1 MDFKYSEEQQMLSES
16 LRRMAKDVWSF
27 EQRRQRQKSAELDGT
42 TWQHL
47 AELGVLGLTIPQEFD
62 GFGEGP
68 ASLLAIHLEL
78 GRALVAEPVI
88 ASSVHSSAILR
99 ASSQAQAHELLRH
112 LAAGESVCTVAL
124 GESSRV
130 DNLGKIQT
138 LAQAQVDSYVL
149 SGTKHNVAWGAQADY
164 FIVSALL
171 EGQLAVFLVPSD
183 VEGVSK
189 QDFPT
194 MDGMRC
200 ASVSLNQLVLAKDSL
215 LLQGQRALEVLQ
227 QAEQEA
233 IAAVCAQTVGMMEQ
247 LLAITI
253 EYLKT
258 RQQFGKALASFQVI
272 QHRLADMYIQ
282 IEVAKSMAFVA
293 AQALGLADAKERQRR
308 ISAAKIKVMQGAKF
322 IGESAVQLHGGMGMT
337 DELEV
342 GDYFKRMTLNEFHY
356 GDSVYH
362 LSQLAILK

>member
-1 MDFKYSEEQQMLSES
+1 MDFKYSEEQEMLSES

-27 EQRRQRQKSAELDGT
+27 EQRRKRQNNTELDGT
-42 TWQHL
+42 AWQQL
-47 AELGVLGLTIPQEFD
+47 AELGVLGLTIPQEYE

-88 ASSVHSSAILR
+88 ASSVHSNAILR
-99 ASSQAQAHELLRH
+99 ASQQAPAHQLLRK

-124 GESSRV
+124 CETARA
-130 DNLGKIQT
+130 DNPLQIQT
-138 LAQAQVDSYVL
+138 QALEQADAYVL
-149 SGTKHNVAWGAQADY
+149 SGIKQNVSWGAQADY

-171 EGQLAVFLVPSD
+171 NEQLVLFLVPSD
-183 VEGVSK
+183 TAGISK
-189 QDFPT
+189 HDYPT

-200 ASVSLNQLVLAKDSL
+200 ASVEFKQVTLAADSL
-215 LLQGQRALEVLQ
+215 LLMGDQALEVLR
-227 QAEQEA
+227 QAEHEA
-233 IAAVCAQTVGMMEQ
+233 STALCAQTVGMMER
-247 LLAITI
+247 LLEITI
-253 EYLKT
+253 EYVKT

-272 QHRLADMYIQ
+272 EHRLADMYIQ
-282 IEVAKSMAFVA
+282 LEVAKSMVFVA
-293 AQALGLADAKERQRR
+293 AQALGLQNPQERQRR

-322 IGESAVQLHGGMGMT
+322 IGENAVQLHGGMGMT

-342 GDYFKRMTLNEFHY
+342 GDYFKRMTFNEFHY

-362 LSQLAILK
+362 LAQLAILK